1 MIERSDFSLEIKELS
16 EGGHIEGLIAAFG
29 NVDHGGDRIMP
40 GAFKSAIGTSV
51 PMLLHHKQDRP
62 IGRWHEMAETSDGLH
77 AKGKL
82 TRGVRDAD
90 EAYALAKDGAL
101 TGLSVGY
108 TVRRDGYSGKAR
120 ELHDVQLFEASL
132 VAVPMNDR
140 ARVTSVKAITGP
152 SDIADL
158 LRDGGGMSGR
168 RAKAAA
174 GAAWAAINDSADEA
188 EADANLINILEKSA
202 ARIAAMGRS

>member
-1 MIERSDFSLEIKELS
+1 MERTDFSLEIKELS
-16 EGGHIEGLIAAFG
+16 EAGQIEGLIAAFG

-40 GAFKSAIGTSV
+40 GAFKSAMGTSI

-62 IGRWHEMAETSDGLH
+62 IGRWHDMAETTDGLY
-77 AKGKL
+77 AKGRL

-101 TGLSVGY
+101 TGLSIGY
-108 TVRRDGYSGKAR
+108 KVRRGNYAGKAR

-132 VAVPMNDR
+132 VAVPMNER
-140 ARVTSVKAITGP
+140 ARVTSVKSIT
-152 SDIADL
+152 SAKDIADL
-158 LRDGGGMSGR
+158 LREFGDISGR
-168 RAKAAA
+168 QAKAAA
-174 GAAWAAINDSADEA
+174 GAAWATINDSAEDAQA
-188 EADANLINILEKSA
+188 EAALTDIIEKSA